1 MRETER
7 ATKIEEKKKRYS
19 VRDRVILYFEER
31 PSFSLTTQLLLL
43 LLLLFLFFYFCL
55 EQKQNREEGETVG

>member
-1 MRETER
+1 MRESER

-43 LLLLFLFFYFCL
+43 LLFLFFYFCL